1 MTNINILPH
10 KSGKGCGK
18 YTSRTNKELN
28 DKFIAFRKCIDQIPD
43 SKESSLEIN
52 AETNKSKFDHTYV
65 QEVGVRWASDINED
79 ISILGTDRNS
89 ELATEHCSDAKHCNS
104 YRLKLDPKNNKPFY
118 QFKTYN
124 L

>member
-65 QEVGVRWASDINED
+65 QEVGVR
-79 ISILGTDRNS
+79 
-89 ELATEHCSDAKHCNS
+89 
-104 YRLKLDPKNNKPFY
+104 
-118 QFKTYN
+118 
-124 L
+124 